1 MKSNKKVSFSVP
13 ILAITTTLITAC
25 TATNLTGP
33 QHHSQSAQ
41 SASQWYNEGHQA
53 IEDNLQVAQQAQLNA
68 QTQAKNIIVFVGDGM
83 GISTQT
89 AARIYEGQLL
99 GLAGE
104 EHELFFENFP
114 HLALVK
120 TYNTNQQTPDSAG
133 TMTAI
138 TTGVKT
144 KAGLISVNQN
154 TTRGDCDSQQG
165 NELTTSLE
173 LAEIVGLSTGVVT
186 TARITHATPASAY
199 AHIMDRN
206 FEDNR
211 DAKKFSNPG
220 NCVDIARQLIEF
232 PDRFKDHY
240 PWVNGLEVALGG
252 GRRSF
257 LERIDNIDPE
267 DGAKGERTDK
277 RDLTTEWT
285 TRYPNAEYVWNKT
298 QFDAISTQEVKHL
311 LGLFDMSHMEYEWDR
326 NTDAGGEPSLSEMTQ
341 KAIDILD
348 NNHKGFLLYVE
359 AGRIDH
365 AHHATN
371 PKRALH
377 DTVEFAKAVKVAY
390 DHTDLNDTLII
401 VTADHSHVFTIGG
414 YPTRG
419 NPILGKVVENDSAG
433 NPANES
439 LAADGF
445 PYTTLGYTNGRGFHF
460 LPLGGDTIYDQPIN
474 LEGRADLSDVDT
486 SNQGFHPETLV
497 PLSAETHAGED
508 VAIYAIG
515 PGSALV
521 SGLIEQNAIYHII
534 NKAARLEQQARQKGW
549 KRD

>member
-1 MKSNKKVSFSVP
+1 
-13 ILAITTTLITAC
+13 
-25 TATNLTGP
+25 
-33 QHHSQSAQ
+33 
-41 SASQWYNEGHQA
+41 
-53 IEDNLQVAQQAQLNA
+53 
-68 QTQAKNIIVFVGDGM
+68 
-83 GISTQT
+83 
-89 AARIYEGQLL
+89 
-99 GLAGE
+99 
-104 EHELFFENFP
+104 
-114 HLALVK
+114 
-120 TYNTNQQTPDSAG
+120 
-133 TMTAI
+133 MTAI

-232 PDRFKDHY
+232 PERFKDHY

-267 DGAKGERTDK
+267 DGAEGERTDK
-277 RDLTTEWT
+277 RDLTAEWT
-285 TRYPNAEYVWNKT
+285 TRYPNAEYVWNKA
-298 QFDAISTQEVKHL
+298 QFDAVSAQEVEHL

-326 NTDAGGEPSLSEMTQ
+326 NTDAGGEPSLTEMTQ

-348 NNHKGFLLYVE
+348 NNPKGFLLYVE
-359 AGRIDH
+359 SGRIDH

-377 DTVEFAKAVKVAY
+377 DTVEFAKAVKAAY
-390 DHTDLNDTLII
+390 DNTDPNDTLII

-419 NPILGKVVENDSAG
+419 NPILGKVVENDSTG

-439 LAADGF
+439 LAADGY

-474 LEGRADLSDVDT
+474 FEGRVDLNDVDT
-486 SNQGFHPETLV
+486 TNQGFHSETLV

-508 VAIYAIG
+508 VAIYATG

-534 NKAARLEQQARQKGW
+534 NRAARLEQQAQQKGW

>member
-1 MKSNKKVSFSVP
+1 MKRQTSTY
-13 ILAITTTLITAC
+13 LAIYSALLIT
-25 TATNLTGP
+25 TALPTYADSIITSP
-33 QHHSQSAQ
+33 QNA
-41 SASQWYNEGHQA
+41 AQWYNEGRQA
-53 IEDNLQVAQQAQLNA
+53 IEDNLNVAREASYNVRQR
-68 QTQAKNIIVFVGDGM
+68 AKNVIVFVGDGM

-89 AARIYEGQLL
+89 AARIYEGQQL

-104 EHELFFENFP
+104 EHELFFEKFP

-144 KAGLISVNQN
+144 KAGLIGVDQN
-154 TTRGDCDSQQG
+154 TTRGDCDSQKG

-173 LAEIVGLSTGVVT
+173 LAEIVGMSTGIIS
-186 TARITHATPASAY
+186 TARLTHATPASTY

-206 FEDNR
+206 FEDDR

-220 NCVDIARQLIEF
+220 DCVDIARQLVEF
-232 PDRFKDHY
+232 PDRFKGDF

-257 LERIDNIDPE
+257 IERIKDTDPE
-267 DGAKGERTDK
+267 DGGRGERTDG
-277 RDLTTEWT
+277 RNLTTEWLSKY
-285 TRYPNAEYVWNKT
+285 RNSAYVWNKA
-298 QFDAISTQEVKHL
+298 QFDAISTDNVDHL
-311 LGLFDMSHMEYEWDR
+311 LGLFDMSHMEYELDR
-326 NTDAGGEPSLSEMTQ
+326 ETDAGKEPALSDMTK
-341 KAIDILD
+341 KAIELLD
-348 NNHKGFLLYVE
+348 KNPNGFLLHVE

-377 DTVEFAKAVKVAY
+377 DTVEFAKAIRVAY
-390 DHTDLNDTLII
+390 ENTDPSDTLII

-419 NPILGKVVENDSAG
+419 NPILGKVIGNDSAG
-433 NPANES
+433 NPEQS
-439 LAADGF
+439 ETMAADGL
-445 PYTTLGYTNGRGFHF
+445 PYTTLGYTNGRGFQF
-460 LPLGGDTIYDQPIN
+460 LPTGGDTIYDEGIN
-474 LEGRADLSDVDT
+474 FDGRTDLTEIDT
-486 SNQGFHPETLV
+486 TDEGFHTEVVV
-497 PLSAETHAGED
+497 PLSSETHAAED
-508 VAIYAIG
+508 VAIYATG

-521 SGLIEQNAIYHII
+521 SGLLEQNAIYHII
-534 NKAARLEQQARQKGW
+534 NKAARLEKRAKRKGW
-549 KRD
+549 TRN